1 MINIHKCDPLT
12 HHAKLRLF
20 SEILMSGFIA
30 DSDRAESGGGGGG
43 GEGGMMPQS
52 YVNSKYWQSYDNVNM
67 SNVKSMISRK
77 TALKIWLVRRK
88 DIQ

>member
-1 MINIHKCDPLT
+1 M
-12 HHAKLRLF
+12 F
-20 SEILMSGFIA
+20 MSSFIA

-43 GEGGMMPQS
+43 
-52 YVNSKYWQSYDNVNM
+52 YNSSSMCQLKILPDYDNVNM
-67 SNVKSMISRK
+67 NNVKSMIQRK